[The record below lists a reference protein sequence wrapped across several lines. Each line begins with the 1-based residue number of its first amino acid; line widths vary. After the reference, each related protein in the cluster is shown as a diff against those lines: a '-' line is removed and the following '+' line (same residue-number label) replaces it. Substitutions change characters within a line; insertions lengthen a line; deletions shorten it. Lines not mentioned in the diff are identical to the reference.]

1 MNKTTLMNNMT
12 RTFNRANLKL
22 KKYSPEIL
30 VVSGIVGV
38 VTSAVMACK
47 ATTKVESVLADHRR
61 NLESVDRA
69 LEHPAISREKYS
81 EEDAKKDIVKFYAK
95 TGLEF
100 VKLYGPSVSLGV
112 VSIASILAG
121 HNILR
126 KRNVAIAAAYAT
138 VDQGF
143 KEYRNRVITRFGEEL
158 DRELKYN
165 IKAETIQE
173 TVVDENGKEKTVEK
187 TIEVANPLDQYSCY
201 SCFFTDGC
209 KGYSPNNPELNRM
222 TLLSLQA
229 YCNDRLK
236 TKGYLFLN
244 EVYEMLGVPRS
255 KAGQIVGWIYDDK
268 NPNHRGDNFVDF
280 GLYDIHKENSR
291 DFINR
296 REPTI
301 LLDFN
306 VDGNILDLI

>member
-1 MNKTTLMNNMT
+1 MNKTTLMTNMT
-12 RTFNRANLKL
+12 RAFSRANLQL
-22 KKYSPEIL
+22 KKHSPEIL
-30 VVSGIVGV
+30 VVTGIVGV
-38 VTSAVMACK
+38 VASAVMACK
-47 ATTKVESVLADHRR
+47 ATTKVEGVMADLHR

-69 LEHPAISREKYS
+69 LEHPAISAEEYS
-81 EEDAKKDIVKFYAK
+81 EEEAKKDVVKFYAK

-100 VKLYGPSVSLGV
+100 AKLYAPAVSLGV

-143 KEYRNRVITRFGEEL
+143 KEYRNRVIERFGDEL

-173 TVVDENGKEKTVEK
+173 TIVDEKGKEKTVEK
-187 TIEVANPLDQYSCY
+187 TVEVADPNKHSCY
-201 SCFFTDGC
+201 ARFYDDGC
-209 KGYSPNNPELNRM
+209 KGWEPNSHLNLM
-222 TLLSLQA
+222 TLKSLQN
-229 YCNDRLK
+229 YFNDRLK
-236 TKGYLFLN
+236 ARGFVFLN
-244 EVYEMLGVPRS
+244 EVYEALGIKQTP
-255 KAGQIVGWIYDDK
+255 AGQCVGWVYNEK
-268 NPNHRGDNFVDF
+268 NPSGDNFIDF
-280 GLYDIHKENSR
+280 GIYDMHKPANR
-291 DFINR
+291 DFVNGI
-296 REPTI
+296 EQVI

>member
-1 MNKTTLMNNMT
+1 MNKTALITNMT
-12 RTFNRANLKL
+12 RTFSRVNLQL
-22 KKYSPEIL
+22 KKHSPEIL
-30 VVSGIVGV
+30 VVTGIVGM

-47 ATTKVESVLADHRR
+47 ATTKVEGVMADLHK
-61 NLESVDRA
+61 NLDSVDRA
-69 LEHPAISREKYS
+69 LEHPAISREEYS

-95 TGLEF
+95 TGLELA
-100 VKLYGPSVSLGV
+100 KLYAPAVSLGV
-112 VSIASILAG
+112 ASIVGIMAG

-143 KEYRNRVITRFGEEL
+143 KEYRNRVIDRFGKEL
-158 DRELKYN
+158 DRELKHN

-173 TVVDENGKEKTVEK
+173 TVVDEKGKEKTVEK
-187 TIEVANPLDQYSCY
+187 TIEVAQNPLDQYSSY
-201 SCFFTDGC
+201 SCFYTDGC
-209 KGYSPNNPELNRM
+209 KGYSKDPELNKM
-222 TLLSLQA
+222 TLLALQA

-236 TKGYLFLN
+236 TVGHLFLN
-244 EVYEMLGVPRS
+244 EVYEMLGVPHSR
-255 KAGQIVGWIYDDK
+255 AGQIVGWVYNTK
-268 NPNHRGDNFVDF
+268 NPSGDNFVDF
-280 GLYDIHKENSR
+280 GIYDVYKENCR
-291 DFINR
+291 DFVNR